1 MAEVT
6 LTINTREY
14 KVTCDDGQEP
24 HILELA
30 GMVENR
36 VQGLIQS
43 VGQVGE
49 ARLLMMASLL
59 IADEL
64 KAAHGASGAA
74 APPPS
79 IRQAPGQSADGSD
92 DRRAAEVLERC
103 AARLESIAAHLE
115 RD

>member
-6 LTINTREY
+6 LTINARDY

-24 HILELA
+24 HLLSLA
-30 GMVENR
+30 GMIEDR
-36 VQGLIQS
+36 VQGLIDS

-64 KAAHGASGAA
+64 KTALDGRGSA
-74 APPPS
+74 APPGQPS
-79 IRQAPGQSADGSD
+79 QQPSGPD
-92 DRRAAEVLERC
+92 DQRAAEVLERC